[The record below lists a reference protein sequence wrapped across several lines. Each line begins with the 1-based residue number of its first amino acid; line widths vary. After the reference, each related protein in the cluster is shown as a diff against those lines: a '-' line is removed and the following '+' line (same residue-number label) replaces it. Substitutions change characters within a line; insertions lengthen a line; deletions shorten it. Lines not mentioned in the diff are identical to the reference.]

1 KELNLDYSK
10 LFLVGFSQ
18 GTMMSLHYALTNSN
32 KIAGVVGYSGKI
44 YDPNYLAKNIK
55 SKPAV
60 FLMHGDDDSIVP
72 LEEMMEAKNFLLENK
87 FNLKTKIF
95 KGCGH
100 SIPVEGLSLGL
111 EFININKK

>member
-1 KELNLDYSK
+1 
-10 LFLVGFSQ
+10 
-18 GTMMSLHYALTNSN
+18 MMSLHYALTNSN
-32 KIAGVVGYSGKI
+32 NIAAVIGYSGKI
-44 YDPNYLAKNIK
+44 YDPAYLEQNIK
-55 SKPAV
+55 SKPSI
-60 FLMHGDDDSIVP
+60 FLMHGDDDNIVP
-72 LEEMMEAKNFLLENK
+72 LEEMMEAKNFLLQNK

>member
-1 KELNLDYSK
+1 
-10 LFLVGFSQ
+10 
-18 GTMMSLHYALTNSN
+18 
-32 KIAGVVGYSGKI
+32 
-44 YDPNYLAKNIK
+44 
-55 SKPAV
+55 
-60 FLMHGDDDSIVP
+60 MHGDNDSVVP
-72 LEEMMEAKNFLLENK
+72 LEEMMEAKNFLLKNK